1 MIPNIVKGRGVSGAL
16 AYCMSEGYE
25 GASGLTKQEYLE
37 ARAAGLEL
45 KGPKVQL
52 AEGEASRA
60 TILGGQ
66 NFGFEVDSPE
76 RLDLARR
83 VMEWV
88 AMPENQASR
97 GRKCEKDCFHATLAW
112 SREQEPTDDE
122 MREAAQSFLKALG
135 MEKAHAVF
143 IRHDDKDHP
152 HLHIVASR
160 IDPETGRTLS
170 EENDFTKGQAWAIK
184 FEREHGIPQSEER
197 QRLHK
202 MVNAIEARDIA
213 AVTDLL
219 TERSP
224 TFTAWELD
232 RFLGWPT

>member
-1 MIPNIVKGRGVSGAL
+1 MLLTARRAL
-16 AYCMSEGYE
+16 TQRA
-25 GASGLTKQEYLE
+25 Q
-37 ARAAGLEL
+37 RAAG
-45 KGPKVQL
+45 
-52 AEGEASRA
+52 EGEASRA

-112 SREQEPTDDE
+112 AHEQEPTDDE

-143 IRHDDKDHP
+143 ITHDDKDHS

-160 IDPETGRTLS
+160 IDPETGRTLLR
-170 EENDFTKGQAWAIK
+170 G
-184 FEREHGIPQSEER
+184 ERFHQRARHGR
-197 QRLHK
+197 
-202 MVNAIEARDIA
+202 
-213 AVTDLL
+213 
-219 TERSP
+219 
-224 TFTAWELD
+224 
-232 RFLGWPT
+232 